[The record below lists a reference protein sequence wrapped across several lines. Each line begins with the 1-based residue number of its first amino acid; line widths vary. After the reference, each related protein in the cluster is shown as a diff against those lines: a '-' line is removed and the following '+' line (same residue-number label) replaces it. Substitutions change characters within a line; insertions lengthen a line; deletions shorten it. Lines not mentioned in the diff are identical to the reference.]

1 MSLPNNTLSSI
12 PLESAFLGSRG
23 ASVNPLVDYED
34 GGIDFNDPSEG
45 HFYQWWRARVVDNTV
60 VVDAE
65 HVEEQVLYTGT
76 EITEVSLTF
85 DQNMRPCL
93 AFVDNGRAYLQWYD
107 TSVSQQVVT
116 DLGSTVITPRVTLDD
131 KRSSQSSNSDI
142 VLAYL
147 KEGTLRVRQQ
157 RDRFGIE
164 YDPTLEV
171 PEPMR
176 TQYRQQIAQSPGLVK
191 IGMGH
196 NLRVMFQLLNPLP
209 TMPPQMPECNISG
222 DLVWPE

>member
-1 MSLPNNTLSSI
+1 MSLPNNTFSSI

-23 ASVNPLVDYED
+23 ASVNPLLDYED

-45 HFYQWWRARVVDNTV
+45 HFYQWWRARVVGNTI

-107 TSVSQQVVT
+107 TSVSRQVVT
-116 DLGSTVITPRVTLDD
+116 DLGSTVITPRVALDD
-131 KRSSQSSNSDI
+131 KRSSQAGNSDI
-142 VLAYL
+142 ILAYL

-176 TQYRQQIAQSPGLVK
+176 TQYRQQIAQSPGIVK

-196 NLRVMFQLLNPLP
+196 NNRVMFQILNPLP
-209 TMPPQMPECNISG
+209 YMPTMPECDITG
-222 DLVWPE
+222 DLIWPE

>member
-1 MSLPNNTLSSI
+1 MALPNNTLSSEAY
-12 PLESAFLGSRG
+12 PSAFLGSRH
-23 ASVNPLVDYED
+23 ASVNPLLDYED

-45 HFYQWWRARVVDNTV
+45 HFYQWWRARVVDNTI

-76 EITEVSLTF
+76 KITEVSLTF

-107 TSVSQQVVT
+107 TEVDQQVIT
-116 DLGSTVITPRVTLDD
+116 DLGSTVVTPRVTLDD
-131 KRSSQSSNSDI
+131 KRSSQLDNSDI
-142 VLAYL
+142 ILAYL
-147 KEGTLRVRQQ
+147 KEGTLLIRQQ
-157 RDRFGIE
+157 RDGFGIE
-164 YDPTLEV
+164 YDPTEEV

-176 TQYRQQIAQSPGLVK
+176 TQYRQQIAQSPGIVK

-196 NLRVMFQLLNPLP
+196 NNRVMFQLLNPLP
-209 TMPPQMPECNISG
+209 FIPTMLE
-222 DLVWPE
+222 

>member
-1 MSLPNNTLSSI
+1 MSLPENTLSTI
-12 PLESAFLGSRG
+12 PQESAFLGSRG
-23 ASVNPLVDYED
+23 ASVDPLLDYED

-45 HFYQWWRARVVDNTV
+45 HFYQWWRARVVDGTSIV
-60 VVDAE
+60 VGAQYVP
-65 HVEEQVLYTGT
+65 EQVLYTGT
-76 EITEVSLTF
+76 DITEVSLTF

-116 DLGSTVITPRVTLDD
+116 DLGSTVVTPRVALDD
-131 KRSSQSSNSDI
+131 KRNSQSGNSDI
-142 VLAYL
+142 ILAYL
-147 KEGTLRVRQQ
+147 KEGTLRVKQQ
-157 RDRFGIE
+157 RDRFGTE

-176 TQYRQQIAQSPGLVK
+176 TQYRQQIAQSPGIVK

-209 TMPPQMPECNISG
+209 LPPPMPECSIEG